1 MKGEILHAVT
11 DDLANT
17 HAEKL
22 PEMVQNA
29 MLELGVEYGQLKAIG
44 VSSGPGSYTGLRIGT
59 SLAKGICFAC
69 DIPLMALNAFLGLAF
84 WAKKQVQG
92 DFYISNLDARRD
104 EIYEAQFDSNLELL
118 SPTTAKILL
127 PDTYPSLE
135 NKKYVFCGNANDKI
149 ARICKLHSEVVF
161 LPSTPNA
168 GFMVNEA
175 MHKYENQAFEDL
187 AYFEPF
193 YLKDFI
199 PGVAKKF
206 SL

>member
-1 MKGEILHAVT
+1 MKGKILHSKT
-11 DDLANT
+11 DELANT

-29 MLELGVEYGQLKAIG
+29 MHELGISYGQLQAIG
-44 VSSGPGSYTGLRIGT
+44 ISSGPGSYTGLRIGT

-69 DIPLMALNAFLGLAF
+69 EIPLMALNAFLGLAF
-84 WAKKQVQG
+84 WAKEQVQG
-92 DFYISNLDARRD
+92 DIYISNLDARRD
-104 EIYEAQFDSNLELL
+104 EIYEAQFDKNLELL
-118 SPTTAKILL
+118 SPTTAKILVA
-127 PDTYPSLE
+127 DTYPSMD

-149 ARICKLHSEVVF
+149 ASICKINNEVVF
-161 LPSTPNA
+161 LPSTPHA

-175 MHKYENQAFEDL
+175 IHKYENQLFEDL

-193 YLKDFI
+193 YLKEFV
-199 PGVAKKF
+199 PGIAKKF